1 MLSLLTRRA
10 RKGPLGS
17 LRDPALAEWLGA
29 SAPSASGQVV
39 TPATALQASAVY
51 ACVRNTAETTA
62 ALPCV
67 LKKVQWDDQGRRR
80 SEEARS
86 HPLYPVLLETPNDW
100 QTAFDYW
107 EMVVEHLELRGN
119 HYSRI
124 VTNGSGQTV
133 ALEPFHPDRVRA
145 FWSHRRPAYEIE
157 EDGRRKVLLADEVF
171 HVRGPLQGD
180 GLQGATPLKIHRE
193 TIGMALA
200 ARDYG
205 ARLFANDARPLGVLE
220 MPVERTLDEDGF
232 KRVKD
237 EWQQAYG
244 GENRHKVAILED
256 GLQFKH
262 IGLSNEDAQYIE
274 TRGFTDLE
282 IARVFRTPPYK
293 IGILEK
299 STLNNVEQQ
308 NRAWV
313 TDKLAPLA
321 RRIED
326 AIHRDLLTPSGR
338 RRFAARYDFSELLR
352 GDITTRTDHNSKG
365 IQWGWYSPN
374 DVRDREGLN
383 PLGPEGDVY
392 VSPVNMQPMM
402 ALLKAVM
409 GTGEEAPEGGLAAA
423 EEEEVE

>member
-17 LRDPALAEWLGA
+17 PKDPALAEWLGA

-51 ACVRNTAETTA
+51 ACVRNTAETSA

-157 EDGRRKVLLADEVF
+157 EDGRRKVLLA
-171 HVRGPLQGD
+171 
-180 GLQGATPLKIHRE
+180 
-193 TIGMALA
+193 
-200 ARDYG
+200 
-205 ARLFANDARPLGVLE
+205 
-220 MPVERTLDEDGF
+220 ER
-232 KRVKD
+232 
-237 EWQQAYG
+237 
-244 GENRHKVAILED
+244 
-256 GLQFKH
+256 
-262 IGLSNEDAQYIE
+262 
-274 TRGFTDLE
+274 
-282 IARVFRTPPYK
+282 
-293 IGILEK
+293 
-299 STLNNVEQQ
+299 
-308 NRAWV
+308 
-313 TDKLAPLA
+313 
-321 RRIED
+321 
-326 AIHRDLLTPSGR
+326 
-338 RRFAARYDFSELLR
+338 
-352 GDITTRTDHNSKG
+352 
-365 IQWGWYSPN
+365 
-374 DVRDREGLN
+374 
-383 PLGPEGDVY
+383 
-392 VSPVNMQPMM
+392 
-402 ALLKAVM
+402 
-409 GTGEEAPEGGLAAA
+409 
-423 EEEEVE
+423 